1 MDILNAFTGGKDNN
15 SKDIIFVILIL
26 VFVMGFGKDT
36 GFNLFNN
43 GDGRSRKH
51 HHKKRT
57 STCSSSGG

>member
-51 HHKKRT
+51 HHKRRT
-57 STCSSSGG
+57 NTCSSSGG